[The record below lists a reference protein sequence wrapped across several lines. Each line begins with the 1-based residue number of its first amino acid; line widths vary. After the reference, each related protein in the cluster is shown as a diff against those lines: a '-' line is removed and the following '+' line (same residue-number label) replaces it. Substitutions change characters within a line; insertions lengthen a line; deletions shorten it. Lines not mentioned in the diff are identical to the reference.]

1 MRTVLIACALLVG
14 GSVWADE
21 GVSLEAAKDWLGALR
36 EHDAT
41 KLKAATSFP
50 FTEAGI
56 GPGSRPC
63 GKTAKASSKEDFNK
77 AIDCMISDAD
87 FVQSVSPSVDAKTV
101 SLKQLDTAT
110 FKKNLGRLQ
119 PLAKD
124 HTFVRTTVTGDGTT
138 YNVLLAVK
146 RAAGVSLVL
155 VEPKNGD

>member
-1 MRTVLIACALLVG
+1 MRTMLIVCALLAG

-21 GVSLEAAKDWLGALR
+21 SKSVDAAKDWLGALR
-36 EHDAT
+36 EHDAG

-63 GKTAKASSKEDFNK
+63 GKTAKAASKDEFNR

-87 FVQSVSPSVDAKTV
+87 FVQSVSPSVEAQTV
-101 SLKQLDTAT
+101 SLKQLDSAT
-110 FKKNLGRLQ
+110 FKKNLSRLQ

-124 HTFVRTTVTGDGTT
+124 HTFIRATVTGDGTT

-146 RAAGVSLVL
+146 KAAGVSLVL
-155 VEPKNGD
+155 VESKNGD